1 MKRTL
6 TSILGL
12 FCCALLFAQTRTV
25 SGKITNADGR
35 AVQYASVTVKG
46 TNAGVPAN
54 ENGEFSIQ
62 AAPNSTLVVSASGYL
77 ATEVNIG
84 NQTNVSV
91 LLKLSGTTMGEVVV
105 TAMGIS
111 RNAKSLGYSTTTLKG
126 EDIVRARDPNVINSL
141 EGKVA
146 GLKITSQSG
155 TAGGATKVVIR
166 GVNTLNNI
174 ATPGNGQPI
183 FVIDGMPI
191 DNSTIQINTVN
202 PTAANPTPQGSTSI
216 DYGNRG
222 GDLSSDDIESITVLK
237 GASATALYGARAKD
251 GAIIITTK
259 KGRRGQAS
267 VSINSSVR
275 RDRPLKL
282 PDYQNEYAQGNQG
295 VYNIANT
302 NGWGPKISEVQDK
315 TFPDF
320 LGRQVTLK
328 AFPDNVKDFYKTGY
342 TYINSVAFE
351 GGGESGDYR
360 FSYTNTKET
369 GIIPDEDYTRN
380 NIAFNAGR
388 TLVKGLD
395 IRTSIN
401 YARSSSNGR
410 PLQSTNNQSAI
421 QSIIYPLPRTVDI
434 NDLEANVIDPITK
447 QQITL
452 TPGKTGN
459 NPYWVTRNN
468 KIGNI
473 VDRVFGN
480 AVLSYKPVE
489 WLTISDNVG
498 TDFYYEYRKGVTRPG
513 TVGALTG
520 NFFTANLYNQIIN
533 NDLLLTTTHQLTEDI
548 GLKVIVGHNV
558 NEVSFRREQADA
570 QGLTVD
576 SLYTFAN
583 ASAVST
589 NNGTNKRRLV
599 GVYGDVGFSYKD
611 ILFLNVTGRNDWTS
625 TLPKEN
631 NSYFYPSVSSS
642 FIFSEVLP
650 DLTWLNYGKLRGS
663 WANVGSDA
671 AAYQL
676 AFAYLTL
683 PSAFVQYNLNIQFPF
698 NGANAFI
705 TPNSL
710 PNANLLPQ
718 NQVYFDFGTD
728 LKLFNNRVSLDFTY
742 YHAKTNEQIINLN
755 VPRSTG
761 FFNKVV
767 NAGSLENKGIEVTLG
782 LVPVRAKDITWNLDL
797 NFSRNQQT
805 AQLPAEI
812 KSLTLQGGFSGLTIK
827 TKSGEPFAIWGTAWL
842 RDSLGNIVID
852 ANTGLRKT
860 LADQNLGN
868 VAPDWNMGINNT
880 ISYKGLSLGF
890 LVDIREGGVLWSGTS
905 ASLRSNG
912 LASET
917 AINRDRVVIDK
928 GVVLDP
934 ATNKYIPNTVPVQSM
949 QDYWTQFQTAN
960 TEANIYD
967 ASYVKLREVRLSYRI
982 PATFLNRHI
991 NFIKG
996 LELGLEGRNLWI
1008 IDSHVPHIDP
1018 EVNMFGAQSLGE
1030 GAEYFNIPSSRSF
1043 GLNLRIKI

>member
-1 MKRTL
+1 MKGIL
-6 TSILGL
+6 TCILAL
-12 FCCALLFAQTRTV
+12 FCCAFAFAQTRAVT
-25 SGKITNADGR
+25 GKITSADGKP
-35 AVQYASVTVKG
+35 VQYASVVVKG
-46 TNAGVPAN
+46 SNNGVSAD
-54 ENGEFSIQ
+54 ESGEFTIQ
-62 AAPNSTLVVSASGYL
+62 AAPNATLVISASGYQSSEVTIGDRTNL
-77 ATEVNIG
+77 AVSL
-84 NQTNVSV
+84 QTASA
-91 LLKLSGTTMGEVVV
+91 LGEVVV

-111 RNAKSLGYSTTTLKG
+111 RATKSLGYSTTTIKGDEILK
-126 EDIVRARDPNVINSL
+126 AREPNVINSL

-146 GLKITSQSG
+146 GVKITTQSG
-155 TAGGATKVVIR
+155 TTGGSSKVVIR

-183 FVIDGMPI
+183 FVIDGLPI

-202 PTAANPTPQGSTSI
+202 PTAANPTPQGSVAV
-216 DYGNRG
+216 DFGNRG
-222 GDLSSDDIESITVLK
+222 GDLNSDDIETITVLK

-267 VSINSSVR
+267 VSLNSSFR
-275 RDRPLKL
+275 MDKALKL
-282 PDYQNEYAQGNQG
+282 PAFQNEYAQGNQG

-302 NGWGPKISEVQDK
+302 NGWGPKISDVQDR

-328 AFPDNVKDFYKTGY
+328 AYPNNVKDFYQTGH
-342 TYINSVAFE
+342 TYINSVSFE

-360 FSYTNTKET
+360 FSYTNTKES
-369 GIIPDEDYTRN
+369 GIIPSEEFIRN

-388 TLVKGLD
+388 NLVKGLD

-401 YARSSSNGR
+401 YSRSNSNGK
-410 PLQSTNNQSAI
+410 PLQGANNQSAI
-421 QSIIYPLPRTVDI
+421 QSIIVGLPRTVDI
-434 NDLEANVIDPITK
+434 HELEANVVDPVTK

-452 TPGKTGN
+452 TPGRTGN
-459 NPYWVTRNN
+459 NPYWVVRNN
-468 KIGNI
+468 LVGNT
-473 VDRVFGN
+473 VDRIFGN
-480 AVLSYKPVE
+480 AIVTYKPFN

-533 NDLLLTTTHQLTEDI
+533 NDLLLTTSHQLTKDI
-548 GLKVIVGHNV
+548 GLKVILGHNV
-558 NEVSFRREQADA
+558 NEVSYRREQADA

-589 NNGTNKRRLV
+589 NNATNKRRLV
-599 GVYGDVGFSYKD
+599 GVYGDVGLSYKD
-611 ILFLNVTGRNDWTS
+611 YLFLNITGRNDWSS
-625 TLPKEN
+625 TLPKGN

-642 FIFSEVLP
+642 FVFSELLP
-650 DLTWLNYGKLRGS
+650 KLSWLNYGKLRGS

-698 NGANAFI
+698 NGVNAFI

-718 NQVYFDFGTD
+718 NQVYFDFGAD
-728 LKLFNNRVSLDFTY
+728 MKMFNNRISLDVTY
-742 YHAKTNEQIINLN
+742 YNAKTNDQIINLN

-767 NAGSLENKGIEVTLG
+767 NAGSIQNKGIEVTLG
-782 LVPVRAKDITWNLDL
+782 LVPVRSKNIIWNVDL
-797 NFSRNQQT
+797 NFSKNKQT
-805 AQLPAEI
+805 SQLPSEI
-812 KSLTLQGGFSGLTIK
+812 NSLTLQGGFSGLTIK
-827 TKSGEPFAIWGTAWL
+827 TKSGQPFAIWGTAWQ

-852 ANTGLRKT
+852 PATGLRKT
-860 LADQNLGN
+860 VADQNLGN
-868 VAPDWNMGINNT
+868 TAPDWNMGINNT
-880 ISYKGLSLGF
+880 LTYKGVSLSF
-890 LVDIREGGVLWSGTS
+890 LVDIREGGVLFSNTTS
-905 ASLRSNG
+905 ILRSTG
-912 LASET
+912 LAAET
-917 AINRDRVVIDK
+917 AINRDKVIIDK
-928 GVVLDP
+928 GVVLD
-934 ATNKYIPNTVPVQSM
+934 AASGKYIPNTIPVQSM
-949 QDYWTQFQTAN
+949 QDFWTQFQTSN
-960 TEANIYD
+960 TEANIFN

-982 PATFLNRHI
+982 PAAFLTRHV

-996 LELGLEGRNLWI
+996 LELGFEGRNLWI
-1008 IDSHVPHIDP
+1008 IKSYVPNIDP
-1018 EVNMFGAQSLGE
+1018 EVNVFGAGSLGE
-1030 GAEYFNIPSSRSF
+1030 GLEFYSVPSSRSF
-1043 GLNLRIKI
+1043 GANLRIKI

>member
-1 MKRTL
+1 MKKVL
-6 TSILGL
+6 ICFLAL
-12 FCCALLFAQTRTV
+12 FCCAFAFAQPRTV
-25 SGKITNADGR
+25 RGKITNAEGKP
-35 AVQYASVTVKG
+35 VQYASVTVKG
-46 TNAGVPAN
+46 TTTGVPAN
-54 ENGEFSIQ
+54 ESGEFSIP
-62 AAPNSTLVVSASGYL
+62 AAPNSVLVISASGYQ
-77 ATEVNIG
+77 TSEVNIG
-84 NQTNVSV
+84 DQTDVNVS
-91 LLKLSGTTMGEVVV
+91 LKNSGSLGEVVV

-111 RNAKSLGYSTTTLKG
+111 RNAKSLGYSTTTLKS
-126 EDIVRARDPNVINSL
+126 EEILKARETNVINSL

-146 GLKITSQSG
+146 GVKITTQSG
-155 TAGGATKVVIR
+155 TTGGSSKVVIR
-166 GVNTLNNI
+166 GVSTLNNI
-174 ATPGNGQPI
+174 ASPGNGQPI
-183 FVIDGMPI
+183 FVIDGLPI

-202 PTAANPTPQGSTSI
+202 PTAANPTPQGSTSV
-216 DYGNRG
+216 DFGNRG
-222 GDLSSDDIESITVLK
+222 GDLNSDDIESITILK

-259 KGRRGQAS
+259 RGRKGQTS
-267 VSINSSVR
+267 ISINSSVR
-275 RDRPLKL
+275 MDKVLML
-282 PDYQNEYAQGNQG
+282 PELQNEFAQGNQG

-328 AFPDNVKDFYKTGY
+328 AFPNNVADFYNTGH

-360 FSYTNTKET
+360 FSYTNNKET
-369 GIIPDEDYTRN
+369 GIIPNEEFTRN

-388 TLVKGLD
+388 NVAKGLD
-395 IRTSIN
+395 VRTSIN
-401 YARSSSNGR
+401 YSRSNSNGR

-421 QSIIYPLPRTVDI
+421 QSIIAVLPRTVDI
-434 NDLEANVIDPITK
+434 HDLEANVIDPITK

-459 NPYWVTRNN
+459 NPYWVVQNN
-468 KIGNI
+468 LSGNT

-480 AVLSYKPVE
+480 GVITFSPLK
-489 WLTISDNVG
+489 WLTISDNIG
-498 TDFYYEYRKGVTRPG
+498 TDFYYEYRKAVTRPG

-533 NDLLLTTTHQLTEDI
+533 NDLLLTVTRQLTKDI
-548 GLKVIVGHNV
+548 GLKVIAGHNV
-558 NEVSFRREQADA
+558 NQVSFRREQADA

-589 NNGTNKRRLV
+589 NNATNRRRLV

-611 ILFLNVTGRNDWTS
+611 IFFLNITGRNDWTS
-625 TLPKEN
+625 TLPKNN

-642 FIFSEVLP
+642 FVFSDLLP
-650 DLTWLNYGKLRGS
+650 RLTWLNYGKVRGS

-698 NGANAFI
+698 NGSNAFI

-718 NQVYFDFGTD
+718 NQVYFDYGLD
-728 LKLFNNRVSLDFTY
+728 LKMFKNRVNLDVTY
-742 YHAKTNEQIINLN
+742 YNSKTDEQIINLN

-767 NAGSLENKGIEVTLG
+767 NAGSIQNKGIEITL
-782 LVPVRAKDITWNLDL
+782 VVAPVRTKDLSWNVDF
-797 NFSRNQQT
+797 NFSKNKQT
-805 AQLPAEI
+805 AQLPKEI
-812 KSLTLQGGFSGLTIK
+812 NSLTLQGGFSGLSIK
-827 TKSGEPFAIWGTAWL
+827 TRSGEPFAIWGTAWL

-860 LADQNLGN
+860 KADQNLGN

-880 ISYKGLSLGF
+880 LSYKGLSFSF
-890 LVDIREGGVLWSGTS
+890 LVDIREGGVLWSGTN
-905 ASLRSNG
+905 AILRSQG
-912 LASET
+912 LAKET
-917 AINRDRVVIDK
+917 AIGRDKIIIDR

-934 ATNKYIPNTVPVQSM
+934 STNKYIPNTIPVQSM
-949 QDYWTQFQTAN
+949 QDFWGQFSTAN
-960 TEANIYD
+960 TEANVFD

-982 PATFLNRHI
+982 PTGFFTRHA

-996 LELGLEGRNLWI
+996 IELGLEGRNLWI
-1008 IDSHVPHIDP
+1008 IKSYVPNIDP
-1018 EVNMFGAQSLGE
+1018 EVNLFGAQSLGE
-1030 GAEYFNIPSSRSF
+1030 GAEYYNVPSSRSF
-1043 GLNLRIKI
+1043 GVNLRIKI

>member
-1 MKRTL
+1 MKKVL
-6 TSILGL
+6 ICFLAL
-12 FCCALLFAQTRTV
+12 FCCAFAFAQPRTV
-25 SGKITNADGR
+25 RGKITNAEGKP
-35 AVQYASVTVKG
+35 VQYASVTVKG
-46 TNAGVPAN
+46 TTTGVPAN
-54 ENGEFSIQ
+54 ESGEFSIP
-62 AAPNSTLVVSASGYL
+62 AAPNSVLVISASGYQ
-77 ATEVNIG
+77 TSEVNIG
-84 NQTNVSV
+84 DQTDVNVS
-91 LLKLSGTTMGEVVV
+91 LKNSGSLGEVVV

-111 RNAKSLGYSTTTLKG
+111 RNAKSLGYSTTTLKS
-126 EDIVRARDPNVINSL
+126 EEILKARETNVINSL

-146 GLKITSQSG
+146 GVKITTQSG
-155 TAGGATKVVIR
+155 TTGGSSKVVIR
-166 GVNTLNNI
+166 GVSTLNNI
-174 ATPGNGQPI
+174 ASPGNGQPI
-183 FVIDGMPI
+183 FVIDGLPI

-202 PTAANPTPQGSTSI
+202 PTAANPTPQGSTSV
-216 DYGNRG
+216 DFGNRG
-222 GDLSSDDIESITVLK
+222 GDLNSDDIESITILK

-259 KGRRGQAS
+259 RGRKGQTS
-267 VSINSSVR
+267 ISINSSVR
-275 RDRPLKL
+275 MDKVLML
-282 PDYQNEYAQGNQG
+282 PELQNEFAQGNQG

-328 AFPDNVKDFYKTGY
+328 AFPNNVADFYNTGH

-360 FSYTNTKET
+360 FSYTNNKET
-369 GIIPDEDYTRN
+369 GIIPNEEFTRN

-388 TLVKGLD
+388 NVAKGLD
-395 IRTSIN
+395 VRTSIN
-401 YARSSSNGR
+401 YSRSNSNGR

-421 QSIIYPLPRTVDI
+421 QSIIAVLPRTVDI
-434 NDLEANVIDPITK
+434 HDLEANVIDPITK

-459 NPYWVTRNN
+459 NPYWVVQNN
-468 KIGNI
+468 LSGNT

-480 AVLSYKPVE
+480 GVITFSPLK
-489 WLTISDNVG
+489 WLTISDNIG
-498 TDFYYEYRKGVTRPG
+498 TDFYYEYRKAVTRPG

-533 NDLLLTTTHQLTEDI
+533 NDLLLTVTRQLTKDI
-548 GLKVIVGHNV
+548 GLKVIAGHNV
-558 NEVSFRREQADA
+558 NQVSFRREQADA

-589 NNGTNKRRLV
+589 NNATNRRRLV

-611 ILFLNVTGRNDWTS
+611 IFFLNITGRNDWTS
-625 TLPKEN
+625 TLPKNN

-642 FIFSEVLP
+642 FVFSDLLP
-650 DLTWLNYGKLRGS
+650 RLTWLNYGKVRGS

-718 NQVYFDFGTD
+718 NQVYFDYGLD
-728 LKLFNNRVSLDFTY
+728 LKMFKNRVNLDVTY
-742 YHAKTNEQIINLN
+742 YNSKTDEQIINLN

-767 NAGSLENKGIEVTLG
+767 NAGSIQNKGIEITLG
-782 LVPVRAKDITWNLDL
+782 VVPVRTKDLSWNVDL
-797 NFSRNQQT
+797 NFSKNKQT
-805 AQLPAEI
+805 AQLPKEI
-812 KSLTLQGGFSGLTIK
+812 NSLTLQGGFSGLSIK

-860 LADQNLGN
+860 KADQNLGN

-880 ISYKGLSLGF
+880 LSYKGLSFSF
-890 LVDIREGGVLWSGTS
+890 LVDIREGGVLWSGTN
-905 ASLRSNG
+905 AILRSQG
-912 LASET
+912 LAKET
-917 AINRDRVVIDK
+917 AIGRDKIIIDR

-934 ATNKYIPNTVPVQSM
+934 STNKYIPNTIPVQSM
-949 QDYWTQFQTAN
+949 QDFWGQFSTAN
-960 TEANIYD
+960 TEANVFD

-982 PATFLNRHI
+982 PTGFFTRHA

-996 LELGLEGRNLWI
+996 IELGLEGRNLWI
-1008 IDSHVPHIDP
+1008 IKSYVPNIDP
-1018 EVNMFGAQSLGE
+1018 EVNLFGAQSLGE
-1030 GAEYFNIPSSRSF
+1030 GAEYYNVPSSRSF
-1043 GLNLRIKI
+1043 GVNLRIKI

>member
-1 MKRTL
+1 MKRFL
-6 TSILGL
+6 ICFLGL
-12 FCCALLFAQTRTV
+12 FCCAYVFAQTRTV
-25 SGKITNADGR
+25 TGKIMNAEGK
-35 AVQYASVTVKG
+35 AVPYGSVTIKG
-46 TNAGVPAN
+46 TTNGVAAN
-54 ENGEFSIQ
+54 ENGEFTIQ
-62 AAPNSTLVVSASGYL
+62 AAPNATLVISAAGYQPSEL
-77 ATEVNIG
+77 NIG
-84 NQTNVSV
+84 NRTDLSVS
-91 LLKLSGTTMGEVVV
+91 LQGASALGEVVV

-111 RNAKSLGYSTTTLKG
+111 RNAKSLGYSTTTLKS
-126 EDIVRARDPNVINSL
+126 EEILKARETNVINSL

-146 GLKITSQSG
+146 GVKITSQSG
-155 TAGGATKVVIR
+155 TVGGSSKIVIR

-183 FVIDGMPI
+183 FVIDGLPI

-202 PTAANPTPQGSTSI
+202 PTAANPTPQGSTSV
-216 DYGNRG
+216 DFGNRG

-259 KGRRGQAS
+259 KGRKGQAS
-267 VSINSSVR
+267 ITINSSIR
-275 RDRPLKL
+275 RDKVLKL

-328 AFPDNVKDFYKTGY
+328 AFPDNVKDFYQTGH

-369 GIIPDEDYTRN
+369 GIIPQEEFARN

-388 TLVKGLD
+388 NLVKGLD
-395 IRTSIN
+395 VRTSIN
-401 YARSSSNGR
+401 YSRSTSNGR

-421 QSIIYPLPRTVDI
+421 QSIIVALPRTVDI
-434 NDLEANVIDPITK
+434 HDLEANVVDPITG

-459 NPYWVTRNN
+459 NPYWVINN
-468 KIGNI
+468 NSTGNM
-473 VDRVFGN
+473 VDRIFGN
-480 AVLSYKPVE
+480 AILTYKPLD

-533 NDLLLTTTHQLTEDI
+533 NDVLVTTTHQLTKDL

-558 NEVSFRREQADA
+558 NQVFFRREQADA

-583 ASAVST
+583 ASTVST
-589 NNGTNKRRLV
+589 NNGSTERRLV
-599 GVYGDVGFSYKD
+599 GVYGDIGLSYKD
-611 ILFLNVTGRNDWTS
+611 FLFLNITGRNDWTS
-625 TLPKEN
+625 TLPKQN

-642 FIFSEVLP
+642 FVFSELFPEV
-650 DLTWLNYGKLRGS
+650 TWLNYGKLRGS

-676 AFAYLTL
+676 AFAYLSL

-705 TPNSL
+705 TPNNL

-718 NQVYFDFGTD
+718 NQAYFDFGAD
-728 LKLFNNRVSLDFTY
+728 LKMFNNRVSLDVTY
-742 YHAKTNEQIINLN
+742 YNAKTNDQIINLN

-767 NAGSLENKGIEVTLG
+767 NAGSIQNKGVEVTLG
-782 LVPVRAKDITWNLDL
+782 LVPVKSKDFSWNFDL
-797 NFSRNQQT
+797 NFSKNKQT
-805 AQLPAEI
+805 SQLPSEI
-812 KSLTLQGGFSGLTIK
+812 NSLTLQGGFSGLSIK
-827 TKSGEPFAIWGTAWL
+827 TRSGEPFAIWGTVWQ

-860 LADQNLGN
+860 VADKNLGN
-868 VAPDWNMGINNT
+868 VAPDWNLGINNT
-880 ISYKGLSLGF
+880 LNYKSLSLSF
-890 LVDIREGGVLWSGTS
+890 LVDIREGGYLWSGTT
-905 ASLRSNG
+905 AILRSTG
-912 LASET
+912 LAAET
-917 AINRDRVVIDK
+917 AVNRDKVIIDR

-934 ATNKYIPNTVPVQSM
+934 ASGKFIPNTIPVQSM
-949 QDYWTQFQTAN
+949 QDYWGQFSTAN
-960 TEANIYD
+960 TEANVFN
-967 ASYVKLREVRLSYRI
+967 ASYVKLREVRLAYRI
-982 PATFLNRHI
+982 PSAFLTRHV

-1008 IDSHVPHIDP
+1008 IKSYVPNIDP
-1018 EVNMFGAQSLGE
+1018 EVNLFGAQSLGE
-1030 GAEYFNIPSSRSF
+1030 GAEYYNVPSSRSF